1 MMLYNVPFR
10 SDSTGLQDL
19 KLQDLHFCAHNE
31 RQDSA
36 LFGWYKPNYI
46 LPNLDLRSGIQLG
59 LPKLLSQRKI
69 WIQDFIVHDV
79 SIPGMIH
86 EGKDVSSM

>member
-1 MMLYNVPFR
+1 MLFNLPFR

-19 KLQDLHFCAHNE
+19 KLQDLHFCVHNE
-31 RQDSA
+31 RHLA
-36 LFGWYKPNYI
+36 LFGWYKPNLI
-46 LPNLDLRSGIQLG
+46 LPNLDLQSGIQLG

-79 SIPGMIH
+79 SIPGMTH
-86 EGKDVSSM
+86 EGKEVPSM